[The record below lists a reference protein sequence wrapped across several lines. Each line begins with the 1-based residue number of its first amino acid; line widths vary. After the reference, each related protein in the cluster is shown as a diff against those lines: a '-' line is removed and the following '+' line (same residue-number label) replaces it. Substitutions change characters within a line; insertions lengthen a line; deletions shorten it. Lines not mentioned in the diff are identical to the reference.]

1 MRLVLASMSPRRA
14 DLLRAAGFNFEIF
27 PVSLDER
34 FDPGETP
41 DEYVARLAE
50 AKARAAAGA
59 AADAILLGAD
69 TTVVFRGQ
77 ILGKPVDPV
86 DAARMLHQLS
96 GHVHEVLTGICLLM
110 GERSLVHVE
119 TTRVKVAPLTE
130 AEIGWYVGSAE
141 PLDKAGGYAVQGL
154 GSRFIEGIEGSY
166 SNVVGLPIGSVYTL
180 LKELGCDILNP

>member
-14 DLLRAAGFNFEIF
+14 DLLRSAGFNFEIF

-59 AADAILLGAD
+59 AADAVLLGAD

-77 ILGKPVDPV
+77 ILGKPVDAA

-110 GERSLVHVE
+110 GERML
-119 TTRVKVAPLTE
+119 
-130 AEIGWYVGSAE
+130 
-141 PLDKAGGYAVQGL
+141 
-154 GSRFIEGIEGSY
+154 
-166 SNVVGLPIGSVYTL
+166 
-180 LKELGCDILNP
+180 